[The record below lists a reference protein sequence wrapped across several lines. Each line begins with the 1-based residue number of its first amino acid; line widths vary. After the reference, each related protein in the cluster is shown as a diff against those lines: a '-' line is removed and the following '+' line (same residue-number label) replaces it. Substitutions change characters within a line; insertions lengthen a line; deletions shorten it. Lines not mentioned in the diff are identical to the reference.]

1 MSIQQLKEL
10 FGNQEA
16 VLELVQLE
24 GGELAL
30 RNAGSEKEP
39 LVKIQFSD
47 ELKAILGEQT
57 PIVAQHMI
65 QAALFGLLEKQ
76 VNEWQAEV
84 VDEQPKFLSKKSVLL
99 STLFVCIND
108 VWTDAQ
114 VRFDLKYDGSY
125 S

>member
-16 VLELVQLE
+16 ILELVQLE

-30 RNAGSEKEP
+30 RNADSEQEP

-47 ELKAILGEQT
+47 EVKALLGDQT
-57 PIVAQHMI
+57 ALVAQHMI

-76 VNEWQAEV
+76 VNQWHAEV
-84 VDEQPKFLSKKSVLL
+84 VDEQPEFMS
-99 STLFVCIND
+99 
-108 VWTDAQ
+108 
-114 VRFDLKYDGSY
+114 
-125 S
+125 